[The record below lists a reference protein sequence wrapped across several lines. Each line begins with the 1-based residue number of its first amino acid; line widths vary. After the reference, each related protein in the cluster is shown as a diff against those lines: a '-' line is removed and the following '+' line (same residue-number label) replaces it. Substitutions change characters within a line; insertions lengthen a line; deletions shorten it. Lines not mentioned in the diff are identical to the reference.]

1 MSRTVDNIIAYRI
14 ISMLVKPFKDTDAFK
29 EGIID
34 ERGKVL
40 KKASKLTTTKEKNA
54 YTFLHRLV
62 FKLKQF
68 VEKAPGGKTR
78 LGSLAAAY
86 YLIREAYEGQ
96 ESVHILEEKYNDLM
110 AKDISLLEEELLVEE
125 VIEHLYW
132 NMFNIEA
139 KSPAQQAAIAISMK
153 KAGKKPKDQKDEAVA
168 ANSVAGGGVD
178 LSPTVRMKKGR
189 KFATFNVS
197 DEVLKKF
204 KSGKKKYSKWKEYL
218 NMEDDAQSAIYNYAR
233 KNPRGV
239 IILQNKAGDTRAIR
253 FNRNGGG
260 SWRNIKRPVSRSV
273 GKSTMPAMAQ
283 DIVVSTTTL

>member
-34 ERGKVL
+34 EKGKIL
-40 KKASKLTTTKEKNA
+40 KKATKLTTTKEKNA

-68 VEKAPGGKTR
+68 VEKVPGGKSR

-132 NMFNIEA
+132 NMFNLEA
-139 KSPAQQAAIAISMK
+139 KSPAQQAAIAIAKKNRKQDLKVASKVKMK
-153 KAGKKPKDQKDEAVA
+153 KESSDWRKDLDYEGKDDSKKLFEDDMKGMSVKSGHKRPTKSGAGMTKKGVEAYRRRNPGSKLQTAVTTKPSKLKKGSKA
-168 ANSVAGGGVD
+168 ANRRKSYCARSAGQ
-178 LSPTVRMKKGR
+178 MKKFPKAAKDPNSR
-189 KFATFNVS
+189 
-197 DEVLKKF
+197 LR
-204 KSGKKKYSKWKEYL
+204 
-218 NMEDDAQSAIYNYAR
+218 QAR
-233 KNPRGV
+233 RRWNC
-239 IILQNKAGDTRAIR
+239 
-253 FNRNGGG
+253 
-260 SWRNIKRPVSRSV
+260 
-273 GKSTMPAMAQ
+273 
-283 DIVVSTTTL
+283 

>member
-1 MSRTVDNIIAYRI
+1 MSKTVDNIIAYRI

-34 ERGKVL
+34 EKGKVI
-40 KKASKLTTTKEKNA
+40 KKANKLTTTKEKNA

-96 ESVHILEEKYNDLM
+96 ESVHILEDKYTDLIG
-110 AKDISLLEEELLVEE
+110 KNLSLLEEELLVEE

-132 NMFNIEA
+132 NMFQQEA
-139 KSPAQQAAIAISMK
+139 KLPE
-153 KAGKKPKDQKDEAVA
+153 DVA
-168 ANSVAGGGVD
+168 ANSVSGGGVD

-197 DEVLKKF
+197 DDVLKKF
-204 KSGKKKYSKWKEYL
+204 RTGKKKYSKWKEYL
-218 NMEDDAQSAIYNYAR
+218 NMEDDAQSAIYSYAR
-233 KNPRGV
+233 KNPKGV
-239 IILQNKAGDTRAIR
+239 IILQNKAGDTKAIR

-260 SWRNIKRPVSRSV
+260 SWRHIKRPVARSV
-273 GKSTMPAMAQ
+273 GKQTMMNQPS
-283 DIVVSTTTL
+283 DIIVSTTAI

>member
-34 ERGKVL
+34 EKGKIL
-40 KKASKLTTTKEKNA
+40 KKATKLTTTKEKNA

-68 VEKAPGGKTR
+68 VEKVPGGKTR

-110 AKDISLLEEELLVEE
+110 AKNISLLEEELLVEE

-197 DEVLKKF
+197 DDVLKKF
-204 KSGKKKYSKWKEYL
+204 KSGKKKYL
-218 NMEDDAQSAIYNYAR
+218 NMEDDAEQAIYNYAR

-239 IILQNKAGDTRAIR
+239 IILQNKAGDTKAIR

-260 SWRNIKRPVSRSV
+260 SWRHIKRPVSRSV
-273 GKSTMPAMAQ
+273 GKSTMPGMAQ

>member
-1 MSRTVDNIIAYRI
+1 MSKTVDNIIAYRI

-34 ERGKVL
+34 EKGKVL
-40 KKASKLTTTKEKNA
+40 KKANKLTTTKEKNA

-96 ESVHILEEKYNDLM
+96 EPVHILKEKYEDLI

-125 VIEHLYW
+125 VIEHIYW
-132 NMFNIEA
+132 NMFQKEA
-139 KSPAQQAAIAISMK
+139 KLPE
-153 KAGKKPKDQKDEAVA
+153 DVA
-168 ANSVAGGGVD
+168 ANSVSGGGVD

-197 DEVLKKF
+197 DDVLKKF

-218 NMEDDAQSAIYNYAR
+218 NMSDDAESAIYNYAR
-233 KNPRGV
+233 KNPKGV
-239 IILQNKAGDTRAIR
+239 IILKNQKGDTKAIR

-260 SWRNIKRPVSRSV
+260 SWRHIKRPVSRSV

-283 DIVVSTTTL
+283 DMVVSTTAL

>member
-1 MSRTVDNIIAYRI
+1 MSKTVDNIIAYRI

-34 ERGKVL
+34 EKGKIL
-40 KKASKLTTTKEKNA
+40 KKATKLTTTKEKNA

-68 VEKAPGGKTR
+68 VEKVPGGKSR

-96 ESVHILEEKYNDLM
+96 ESVHILEEKFNDLI

-139 KSPAQQAAIAISMK
+139 KSQ
-153 KAGKKPKDQKDEAVA
+153 DEAVA

-197 DEVLKKF
+197 DDVLKKF

-218 NMEDDAQSAIYNYAR
+218 NMSDDAESAIYNYAR
-233 KNPRGV
+233 KNPKGV
-239 IILQNKAGDTRAIR
+239 IILQNKAGDTKAIR

-260 SWRNIKRPVSRSV
+260 SWRHIKRPVSRSV
-273 GKSTMPAMAQ
+273 GKSTMLNQPQ
-283 DIVVSTTTL
+283 DIVVSTTAL

>member
-1 MSRTVDNIIAYRI
+1 MSKTVDNIIAYRI

-34 ERGKVL
+34 EKGKVL
-40 KKASKLTTTKEKNA
+40 KKANKLTTTKEKNA

-96 ESVHILEEKYNDLM
+96 ESVHILKEKYEDLI

-125 VIEHLYW
+125 VIEHIYW
-132 NMFNIEA
+132 NMFQKEA
-139 KSPAQQAAIAISMK
+139 KLPE
-153 KAGKKPKDQKDEAVA
+153 DVA
-168 ANSVAGGGVD
+168 ANSVSGGGVN

-197 DEVLKKF
+197 DDVLKKF

-218 NMEDDAQSAIYNYAR
+218 NMSDDAESAIYNYAR
-233 KNPRGV
+233 KNPKGV
-239 IILQNKAGDTRAIR
+239 IILKNQKGDTKAIR

-260 SWRNIKRPVSRSV
+260 SWRHIKRPVSRSV

-283 DIVVSTTTL
+283 DMVVSTTAL

>member
-1 MSRTVDNIIAYRI
+1 MSKTVDNIIAYRI

-34 ERGKVL
+34 ERGKIL
-40 KKASKLTTTKEKNA
+40 KKANKLTTTKEKNA
-54 YTFLHRLV
+54 YTFLHRLI

-96 ESVHILEEKYNDLM
+96 ESVHILREKYEDLIS
-110 AKDISLLEEELLVEE
+110 KDISLLEEELLVEE

-153 KAGKKPKDQKDEAVA
+153 KAGKKPKDQTDEEVA
-168 ANSVAGGGVD
+168 ANSVSGGGVD

-189 KFATFNVS
+189 KFATFQVS
-197 DEVLKKF
+197 GDVLKKF

-218 NMEDDAQSAIYNYAR
+218 NMSDDTQSAIYNYAR
-233 KNPRGV
+233 KNPKGV
-239 IILQNKAGDTRAIR
+239 IVLQTKEGDTKAIR

-260 SWRNIKRPVSRSV
+260 SWRHIKRPVARSV
-273 GKSTMPAMAQ
+273 GKSTMLNQPN
-283 DIVVSTTTL
+283 DIVVSTTAL